1 MPDAE
6 RPNPWATRLA
16 AARQQAHL
24 RANEPDGAGNLQRSI
39 DVASRVLW
47 ALFETAVA
55 EANAVLGDLGPE
67 ESLTLQR
74 TESRGRIIIG
84 SGADARTLD
93 LVVTP
98 RAVDGSVSGGAVL
111 TTSQTR
117 ASIPLALVQDRP
129 GDTLRW
135 VVLTTLEPVTPAV
148 VQTIFLYAFGDDPHA
163 SMQAANYFGSA

>member
-1 MPDAE
+1 MADAE
-6 RPNPWATRLA
+6 RPNSWATRLA
-16 AARQQAHL
+16 AARQQVHL
-24 RANEPDGAGNLQRSI
+24 RANEPDGTGNLQRHI
-39 DVASRVLW
+39 DAACRALW

-55 EANAVLGDLGPE
+55 EANSALGDLGPE
-67 ESLTLQR
+67 DSLILQR

-84 SGADARTLD
+84 SGSDARTLD

-129 GDTLRW
+129 GDPLRW
-135 VVLTTLEPVTPAV
+135 VVLTTLEPLTSAV
-148 VQTIFLYAFGDDPHA
+148 IQTIFLYTFGDDPHA
-163 SMQAANYFGSA
+163 SMQVANYFGSA